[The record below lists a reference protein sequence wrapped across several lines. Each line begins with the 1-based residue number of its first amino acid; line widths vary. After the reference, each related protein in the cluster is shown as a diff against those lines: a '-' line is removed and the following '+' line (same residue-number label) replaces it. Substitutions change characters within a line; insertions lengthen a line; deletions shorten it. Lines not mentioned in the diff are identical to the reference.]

1 MALVEE
7 LPNRKMLWAYYKY
20 SKHHANLYKPQYDPS
35 FKDFIWNEPV
45 EKYGVFLWC
54 LALPFL
60 PIIWLI
66 GVLLIP
72 LALVILVGGFLV
84 YTIPSIILGV
94 IFDITRQIVVRK
106 KGTYFLKWKYTDKAL
121 GFWEMRPY
129 GMSLQGYRDF
139 KKDWLRNGHASKA
152 ATVIP
157 ESAVRFK

>member
-7 LPNRKMLWAYYKY
+7 LPARKMLWAYYKY
-20 SKHHANLYKPQYDPS
+20 SKFHANNTQTQYDPS
-35 FKDFIWNEPV
+35 FKDVFWNEPV

-54 LALPFL
+54 LALPFV
-60 PIIWLI
+60 PILMVINI
-66 GVLLIP
+66 LLIP
-72 LALVILVGGFLV
+72 LWLAILVGGFLAI
-84 YTIPSIILGV
+84 TIPSIILGV

-106 KGTYFLKWKYTDKAL
+106 EGTYFLKWKYTDKVL
-121 GFWEMRPY
+121 WFWEMRPY

>member
-7 LPNRKMLWAYYKY
+7 LPYRKMLWAYYKY
-20 SKHHANLYKPQYDPS
+20 SKVKAKQRRPQYDPS
-35 FKDFIWNEPV
+35 FKDLFWNEPV

-54 LALPFL
+54 LALPFI
-60 PIIWLI
+60 PIMWLL

-72 LALVILVGGFLV
+72 LWVAILIAGFLV
-84 YTIPSIILGV
+84 YIIPSIILGG

-106 KGTYFLKWKYTDKAL
+106 KDAWFLKWKYTDKAL
-121 GFWEMRPY
+121 GWWEMLPY

-139 KKDWLRNGHASKA
+139 KEDWLKLGHASKA